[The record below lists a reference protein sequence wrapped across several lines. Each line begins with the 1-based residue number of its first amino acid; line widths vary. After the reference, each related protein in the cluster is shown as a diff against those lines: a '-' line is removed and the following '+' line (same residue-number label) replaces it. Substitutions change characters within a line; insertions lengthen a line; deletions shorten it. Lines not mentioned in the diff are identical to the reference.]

1 MKLINYSGGSDKMS
15 YLNVE
20 FPGGLRVDAKL
31 GDYLIKTDQP
41 VRSGGDGSAPSPFE
55 LFLGSIATCAGI
67 YALGFCNSKGIS
79 TEGMSISMDLERD
92 PITGLIG
99 KINMDLKLP
108 EGFPEKYKAAIINSM
123 ELCTVKKHMQMPPEF
138 QITTTEK

>member
-1 MKLINYSGGSDKMS
+1 MS

-31 GDYLIKTDQP
+31 RNQVIRTDQP
-41 VRSGGDGSAPSPFE
+41 LIAGGEGSAPSPFE

-67 YALGFCNSKGIS
+67 YALGFCNSKGID
-79 TEGMSISMDLERD
+79 TEGMNISMDLERSYD
-92 PITGLIG
+92 TGLIS

-108 EGFPEKYKAAIINSM
+108 EGFPEKYKKAIINSM
-123 ELCTVKKHMQMPPEF
+123 ELCTVKKHLQTPPEF
-138 QITTTEK
+138 QITTTN

>member
-1 MKLINYSGGSDKMS
+1 ME
-15 YLNVE
+15 YLKVE

-31 GDYLIKTDQP
+31 RGHTIHTDQP
-41 VRSGGDGSAPSPFE
+41 TMSGGEDSAPSPFE

-92 PITGLIG
+92 MNTGLIG
-99 KINMDLKLP
+99 EVYLDLKVP
-108 EGFPEKYKAAIINSM
+108 DNFPEKYENAIIKSM
-123 ELCTVKKHMQMPPEF
+123 DLCTVKKHLQNPPNF
-138 QITTTEK
+138 KITTSKK

>member
-1 MKLINYSGGSDKMS
+1 MS

-31 GDYLIKTDQP
+31 SNNQVIKTDQP
-41 VRSGGDGSAPSPFE
+41 IMAGGEGSAPSPFE

-79 TEGMSISMDLERD
+79 TEGMSISMDLEKNQE
-92 PITGLIG
+92 TGLIS
-99 KINMDLKLP
+99 KVNMDLKLP
-108 EGFPEKYKAAIINSM
+108 EGFPEKYKKAIINSM
-123 ELCTVKKHMQMPPEF
+123 ELCAVKKHLQQPPEF
-138 QITTTEK
+138 DIIATI